1 MIANIGFGV
10 LVIALVTAIVAV
22 VAAIY
27 GALGRSNAMLEA
39 SRLAALTTFPL
50 LSVAVISL
58 IILLV
63 SGQFGYAYV
72 FNTTSV
78 NMPLYLKVAA
88 LWGGQEGS
96 LLFWCWLLSGFTFI
110 VLIRKWKQDHE
121 LLPWVIAVTGLTLVF
136 FLILVLF
143 FENPFQRY
151 YIFYTGEVVK
161 SLFQPVHTLAAQPTD
176 GSGLNPLLRHPGMV
190 VHPPMLYLGFVGFV
204 IPFAYAIAALI
215 QGRTDDR
222 WLKATR
228 KWSLMAWLFLS
239 IGLVLGSRWAYD
251 VLGWGGYWGWDPVEI
266 SALMP
271 WLTGTAYLHS
281 MVMQEKRS
289 LFKHWNVALII
300 LTFCLVIF
308 GTFLTRS
315 GLLSSVHS
323 FSQSAIGPAFFIF
336 ISIMFIFSLGLL
348 LYRWSDLSSGSPIK
362 SFFSRESAFLFNN
375 LLFMAIF
382 LICLLGVLFPI
393 LSELFTGQKVT
404 VGPPFYKSTTGP
416 LFGLLMLLMGIVPLT
431 AWSTSSARNL
441 GRSIW
446 KPAVASI
453 IFPVAAVFLGASKW
467 TALLAI
473 WLVFLVIC
481 VTLYDYVLSVRLRA
495 VNRGEPWWKA
505 LIGLTVR
512 NRRRYGG
519 YIIHLA
525 VVLMGLGIIGIEFF
539 QTQTQS
545 MVRQGETLTLSG
557 YTFTY
562 NDLQIFDTED
572 GRNVV
577 KAEIQ
582 ISRGGKDLKIV
593 YPRSDYYYDSQQS
606 VTVPGLRSTLA
617 DDLYI
622 VLVDWEPITEEGATF
637 KIFRNPLFNWFW
649 IGSVILILGTLLALW
664 PGRESRA
671 AQPQKMETP

>member
-10 LVIALVTAIVAV
+10 LVIALVTSLVAV
-22 VAAIY
+22 IAAVY
-27 GALGRSNAMLEA
+27 GALSKTNAMLESA
-39 SRLAALTTFPL
+39 RRAALCTFPL
-50 LSVAVISL
+50 ISAAVL
-58 IILLV
+58 ALVILLV
-63 SGQFGYAYV
+63 TGQFSYAYV
-72 FNTTSV
+72 YDTTNIS
-78 NMPLYLKVAA
+78 MPIYLKIAA

-110 VLIRKWKQDHE
+110 VLVRKWKQERE
-121 LLPWVIAVTGLTLVF
+121 LLPWVIAVTSFTLVF

-143 FENPFQRY
+143 FENPFLRY
-151 YIFYTGEVVK
+151 YIYYTGDVVK
-161 SLFQPVHTLAAQPTD
+161 SLFQPYHTLAAQPED

-215 QGRTDDR
+215 EGRTDDR

-281 MVMQEKRS
+281 MVMQEKRG

-323 FSQSAIGPAFFIF
+323 FSQSALGPAFFIF
-336 ISIMFIFSLGLL
+336 ISLMFILSLGLL
-348 LYRWSDLSSGSPIK
+348 LYRWSALSSGYQIK

-375 LLFMAIF
+375 LLFIAIF

-393 LSELFTGQKVT
+393 LSELFIGQKVT

-416 LFGLLMLLMGIVPLT
+416 LFALLMLLMGVVPLT
-431 AWSTSSARNL
+431 AWSTSTAKNL

-446 KPAVASI
+446 KPAAVSLVA
-453 IFPVAAVFLGASKW
+453 PAAAVLLGAHRW
-467 TALLAI
+467 TALMAI

-481 VTLYDYVLSVRLRA
+481 VTLYDYGRSIRLRA
-495 VNRGEPWWKA
+495 VNRSESLWKA
-505 LIGLTVR
+505 FIGLTTH

-519 YIIHLA
+519 YIIHLG

-545 MVRQGETLTLSG
+545 TVKQGETLTLSS
-557 YTFTY
+557 YTFTFKG
-562 NDLQIFDTED
+562 LQIFDTDD
-572 GRNVV
+572 GRNI
-577 KAEIQ
+577 AEADIQ
-582 ISRGGKDLKIV
+582 ISRGGKVLAEV
-593 YPRSDYYYDSQQS
+593 YPRSDYYYDFEQS

-617 DDLYI
+617 DDLYV
-622 VLVDWEPITEEGATF
+622 VLVDWEPLTETSAAF
-637 KIFRNPLFNWFW
+637 KIYRNPLFNWFW
-649 IGSVILILGTLLALW
+649 IGSVVLILGTMLALW
-664 PGRESRA
+664 PKREPVLRKNR
-671 AQPQKMETP
+671 QTEQV